1 MRTSTE
7 RYHEIP
13 MTEFLNKIR
22 EPEKS
27 GSLIAKLGVTLGV
40 LLLGI
45 SLGTFSKYLDSSPH
59 YVNYE
64 TYDLPAILMAI
75 DNALDLH
82 NFLGGFAPWIVIALC
97 VAVLSKTP
105 LRAAINVLVF
115 FAGFVASYY
124 LYSYFVAGFYPAG
137 YARIWIALTIVSP
150 VLAYITWY
158 AKGTG
163 PVALVV
169 SSIILSALINTAF
182 AYGLLYIDVRSWLN
196 VVMLSLGIVV
206 LRRSAKE
213 TAIMLGLSILLA
225 MLFEMFLPF
234 RIW

>member
-1 MRTSTE
+1 MYWS
-7 RYHEIP
+7 
-13 MTEFLNKIR
+13 
-22 EPEKS
+22 
-27 GSLIAKLGVTLGV
+27 
-40 LLLGI
+40 
-45 SLGTFSKYLDSSPH
+45 FSR
-59 YVNYE
+59 
-64 TYDLPAILMAI
+64 DLWPAITSIAI
-75 DNALDLH
+75 S
-82 NFLGGFAPWIVIALC
+82 W
-97 VAVLSKTP
+97 
-105 LRAAINVLVF
+105 RAF
-115 FAGFVASYY
+115 
-124 LYSYFVAGFYPAG
+124 
-137 YARIWIALTIVSP
+137 ARIWIALTIVSP